1 MIQQFIQHI
10 ATEKRLSK
18 HTVTAYST
26 DLGQFQ
32 CFLSVEFSETTINKA
47 SFGEI
52 RAWIVELS
60 DKQLDSKSIN
70 RKIAVLKSFY
80 KYLLKHKL
88 IELDPTLRLKALKT
102 KKALPNFV
110 KSADMEVILDDQ
122 PFATEFEGFR
132 DKLVLELLYGTGIR
146 LSELIGLIDADID
159 LYAKQ
164 IKVTGKRN
172 KQRIIP
178 INNTLAQLI
187 AEYINIKQGKF
198 GGNELIMTNLG
209 KKAYPMLIQ
218 RITEK
223 YLSANTNLKKR
234 SPHVLR
240 HTFATHLLNDGA
252 DLNAIKD
259 LLGHSSLAATQ
270 IYTHNSIKKLK
281 DIHKLS
287 HPKA

>member
-1 MIQQFIQHI
+1 MIQQYIQHI
-10 ATEKRLSK
+10 SAEKRLSQL
-18 HTVTAYST
+18 TVKAYHT
-26 DLGQFQ
+26 DLNQFEV
-32 CFLSVEFSETTINKA
+32 FLQKEFPETEIAKVSFSE
-47 SFGEI
+47 I
-52 RAWIVELS
+52 RVWVVQLS
-60 DKQLDSKSIN
+60 DNQLDNKSIN

-80 KYLLKHKL
+80 KYLLRHKI
-88 IELDPTLRLKALKT
+88 IEIDPTLRLKSLKI
-102 KKALPNFV
+102 KKLLPNFV
-110 KSADMEVILDDQ
+110 KDGEMKNILDSQ
-122 PFATEFEGFR
+122 PYGVDFEGIR
-132 DKLVLELLYGTGIR
+132 DKLVIELLYGTGIR
-146 LSELIGLIDADID
+146 LSELIGLNEPDID

-164 IKVTGKRN
+164 LKVTGKRN

-178 INNTLAQLI
+178 INSTLAQLI
-187 AEYINIKQGKF
+187 TEYLPVKHDKF
-198 GGNELIMTNLG
+198 GGNELIMTDLG

-223 YLSANTNLKKR
+223 YLSQNTNLKKK

-270 IYTHNSIKKLK
+270 VYTHNSIKKLK
-281 DIHKLS
+281 DIHKLA